1 MKEVKKVDRQILT
14 DADVVFIQELMEL
27 VASLGKGHEFQ
38 RNTALLFRVASDMLS
53 LTADLHE
60 ADVQAPW
67 NSVCWA
73 AHLPPTLPE
82 LERTKDALA
91 KILGPLGI
99 DLSDP
104 PKNSRWRAKYP
115 VLKASQA

>member
-1 MKEVKKVDRQILT
+1 MKEVKKVSRDMLT
-14 DADVVFIQELMEL
+14 DSDVVFLQELMESI
-27 VASLGKGHEFQ
+27 ASQGKGPEFQ
-38 RNTALLFRVASDMLS
+38 RNAALLFRVASDMLAMA
-53 LTADLHE
+53 ADLNQ
-60 ADVQAPW
+60 ADVSVPW

-73 AHLPPTLPE
+73 AHLPQTLPG

-104 PKNSRWRAKYP
+104 PENSRWRAKYP
-115 VLKASQA
+115 TLKASKA

>member
-14 DADVVFIQELMEL
+14 DADVVFLQELMSWL
-27 VASLGKGHEFQ
+27 LLRGKGPEFQ
-38 RNTALLFRVASDMLS
+38 RNTALLFRVASDMLA

-60 ADVQAPW
+60 SDVHAPW

-73 AHLPPTLPE
+73 AHLPPTLSE
-82 LERTKDALA
+82 MERTKAALA

-104 PKNSRWRAKYP
+104 PENSRWRAKYP
-115 VLKASQA
+115 VLKASQS